1 MVEINPGFPVETS
14 DLYMEWAL
22 LTGSAPARSKSRP
35 AGGRRRSSRSIQLI
49 IECSENLKNALQPP
63 FENRF
68 LAEYAGVVFHEIAD
82 GADDNKIYS
91 VSARLD
97 DLRRWRAQGKLKNVR
112 VEYSTARNAPGEPDR
127 ERWFPP
133 EASFIG
139 ASQDASSAVQSPDS
153 GRLKGKVMVVID
165 DGFAFLNRAFRKAD
179 GNSTRVRYFW
189 DQDPLRV
196 AVFHE
201 REMRELDLGASKAG
215 SSFSSTRWREVPG
228 FSYGRELAAATIN
241 ELIAEAPNAQSEADA
256 YRKLGYDRVRHA
268 SAHGTHVA
276 DLAAGSLSPRHMGGK
291 LDSAGADDTDII
303 MVQLPPSTALD
314 TSGGGL
320 AKHVLDALKYA
331 LSKVDDSAQ
340 VVVNLSFGATGGPHD
355 GSSLFERALDSL
367 IARERSKGR
376 NFALV
381 LPAGNHFDTA
391 AHVAGEIRPGAPT
404 ELEWHV
410 RDEDPTESFCEL
422 WFDADR
428 LDDVCIEL
436 VKPNGDSIE
445 ARPGRTVFDG
455 DMPTSSCC
463 ALASVRRTAALNT
476 KCAVLA
482 SLLPTHFESGNGVPA
497 PNGMW
502 KIRLAVG
509 KDQEPVAFDAWIQR
523 DEATPYTPYG
533 ARQSYFSST
542 RPRLHATVDDVEED
556 PVKRRGTGNSVA
568 HGRLPIVVGAC
579 YALSGR
585 PSPYTAAGM
594 TVVKGDRR
602 CWPDLV
608 APGDLSEPMPGLSA
622 AGTVSGS
629 TVRMNG
635 TSVAA
640 PQVARA
646 VLNLFARKPAH
657 GGSHPGMDSASI
669 VDQLLDDPVQ
679 GRRRPAGPGTLAPIT
694 AARVGAGWLNV
705 PCFIQAAPG
714 AAADEH

>member
-1 MVEINPGFPVETS
+1 MAEHNPGFPVETA

-35 AGGRRRSSRSIQLI
+35 AGGRRLPARSVQLI
-49 IECSENLKNALQPP
+49 IECSEKLKDELQPP
-63 FENRF
+63 FDNRF
-68 LAEYAGVVFHEIAD
+68 LAEYAGVVFHEVAD

-91 VSARLD
+91 VSAHLD
-97 DLRRWRAQGKLKNVR
+97 DVSRWRAQGKLKDVR
-112 VEYSTARNAPGEPDR
+112 VEYSTARDAPGEPDR
-127 ERWFPP
+127 ERWLPP
-133 EASFIG
+133 KASFID
-139 ASQDASSAVQSPDS
+139 AAQDASSAVEIGEN

-165 DGFAFLNRAFRKAD
+165 DGLAFLNRAFRKAD

-196 AVFHE
+196 AVFHDG
-201 REMRELDLGASKAG
+201 EMKELDLGTSKAE
-215 SSFSSTRWREVPG
+215 SSFSATKWREAPG
-228 FSYGRELAAATIN
+228 FSYGRELAAAVID
-241 ELIAEAPNAQSEADA
+241 ELIAEAPDAQSEADA
-256 YRKLGYDRVRHA
+256 YRKLGYDRVRHV

-276 DLAAGSLSPRHMGGK
+276 DLAAGSLPPRHMGGK

-367 IARERSKGR
+367 IGRERSKGR

-381 LPAGNHFDTA
+381 LPAGNHFDA
-391 AHVAGEIRPGAPT
+391 AVHAAGEIRPGAIT
-404 ELEWHV
+404 ELAWHV
-410 RDEDPTESFCEL
+410 RAEDPTESFCEL
-422 WFDADR
+422 WFDASR

-463 ALASVRRTAALNT
+463 ALGSVRHAAAANA

-482 SLLPTHFESGNGVPA
+482 SLLPTHFESGTGVPA
-497 PNGMW
+497 PSGMW
-502 KIRLAVG
+502 KIKLAVG
-509 KDQEPVAFDAWIQR
+509 KDQKPVAFDARIQR
-523 DEATPYTPYG
+523 DEATPYAPYR

-542 RPRLHATVDDVEED
+542 RPRLPSTADDVDED

-568 HGRLPIVVGAC
+568 HGRLPIVAGAC

-585 PSPYTAAGM
+585 LSPYTAAGP
-594 TVVKGDRR
+594 TVVQGGRR

-608 APGDLSEPMPGLSA
+608 APGDLSEPMPGLLA
-622 AGTVSGS
+622 AGTLSGS

-646 VLNLFARKPAH
+646 ILNLFARKPAL

-669 VDQLLDDPVQ
+669 VDQLLDDPNQ
-679 GRRRPAGPGTLAPIT
+679 GHRRPAGPGTQAPIMT
-694 AARVGAGWLNV
+694 ARIGAGWLNV
-705 PCFIQAAPG
+705 PCFTQAAPS
-714 AAADEH
+714 AAAHEH